1 MDILIVRVAQTKTSS
16 PRGLLSIPPPKRPQ
30 HRPSRL
36 PILRCGTDL
45 VPEWP
50 LQVLGHVPA
59 DLSKEVVRALMK
71 LNQTHEAAV
80 AGAYSTWDAP
90 LSYSYLR

>member
-1 MDILIVRVAQTKTSS
+1 M
-16 PRGLLSIPPPKRPQ
+16 
-30 HRPSRL
+30 
-36 PILRCGTDL
+36 